1 MYQSFVGLEI
11 HIHLLTQSKV
21 FCGCRAAFGEEPNTN
36 ICPVCMGLPG
46 VLPMLNMEAIKMG
59 YLVARAVNCRLSKA
73 AVFDRKNYFYPDM
86 PKNYQ
91 ISQFGAPLGENG
103 YLDVEFHKRKKRVN
117 IKEVHLEEDA
127 GKMIHA
133 GDLSL
138 LDYNRAGTP
147 LLEIVTMPDLEVGE
161 EAELFLHHFRRLV
174 RYLGVCDGNMEEG
187 SLRCDA
193 NISVN
198 LEGQGLGSKVEIKNL
213 NSSRFVRKA
222 LNFEID
228 RQQEI
233 LEQGGSVIQET
244 RLWNE
249 NRDITEG
256 MRIKESA
263 FDYRYFPEP
272 DLPPF
277 RPDSTFLQDVEA
289 ALVELPQ
296 AKRLRFIKD
305 YGMSE
310 RQADF
315 LCQEKETADFFEQS
329 VKLGADPG
337 AAALWMASD
346 VQKLLNRSGVK
357 LTESPLD
364 PERFAELLKL
374 LSGNKI
380 HGRIAKQVL
389 EVVFAENKAP
399 GKIISERNW
408 EQITDRKKLQPIVC
422 EALKKNPDSVK
433 QIRAGISKPMGFL
446 IGEIMKSTSGRAE
459 PGVVRELLKEELNLS
474 FIQVLSMGG
483 AIAGQ
488 RTTSGDI
495 SPGELDLVIKKVA
508 EDISLPGNIRFE
520 EIDISKILSEE
531 ITPED
536 WSALILSVSD
546 HLKENSSG
554 IVIAHGT
561 DTLAYTASLLFWL
574 FPEPALP
581 VVLTASLEPEE
592 SAEALKN
599 AVIAVS
605 EKAPGIYIVLNNL
618 TLSPLNM
625 KFEKVEKEGF
635 RNWNL
640 TKPVFNSGFMSIP
653 YSSLPEK
660 DELTKRLEQAISR
673 ICILKVYPGMKG
685 DYLIALM
692 NAGIR
697 YFILEL
703 YDTGTANLRES
714 PYSLRKAILEGRER
728 GVRFFCTSQQEGVV
742 DFSSYITS
750 HELWREGAVPMGSL
764 TTESAFTRLLTV
776 LLFTEGDEE
785 VLQLMEQANE
795 DITVRS

>member
-1 MYQSFVGLEI
+1 
-11 HIHLLTQSKV
+11 
-21 FCGCRAAFGEEPNTN
+21 
-36 ICPVCMGLPG
+36 
-46 VLPMLNMEAIKMG
+46 
-59 YLVARAVNCRLSKA
+59 
-73 AVFDRKNYFYPDM
+73 
-86 PKNYQ
+86 
-91 ISQFGAPLGENG
+91 
-103 YLDVEFHKRKKRVN
+103 
-117 IKEVHLEEDA
+117 
-127 GKMIHA
+127 
-133 GDLSL
+133 
-138 LDYNRAGTP
+138 
-147 LLEIVTMPDLEVGE
+147 
-161 EAELFLHHFRRLV
+161 
-174 RYLGVCDGNMEEG
+174 
-187 SLRCDA
+187 
-193 NISVN
+193 
-198 LEGQGLGSKVEIKNL
+198 
-213 NSSRFVRKA
+213 
-222 LNFEID
+222 
-228 RQQEI
+228 
-233 LEQGGSVIQET
+233 
-244 RLWNE
+244 
-249 NRDITEG
+249 
-256 MRIKESA
+256 
-263 FDYRYFPEP
+263 
-272 DLPPF
+272 
-277 RPDSTFLQDVEA
+277 VEA

-296 AKRLRFIKD
+296 AKQLRFIKD

-310 RQADF
+310 RQANF

-329 VKLGADPG
+329 VKLGADP
-337 AAALWMASD
+337 ATAALWMASD
-346 VQKLLNRSGVK
+346 VQKQLNRSGVK

-374 LSGNKI
+374 LCGKKI

-399 GKIISERNW
+399 RKIINERGW
-408 EQITDRKKLQPIVC
+408 EQITDRKKLQPVVC

-433 QIRAGISKPMGFL
+433 QIHAGNSKPMGFL
-446 IGEIMKSTSGRAE
+446 IGEIMKNTSGRAE
-459 PGVVRELLKEELNLS
+459 PGLVRELLKEELNLS

-483 AIAGQ
+483 AITGR

-495 SPGELDLVIKKVA
+495 LPGELDLVIQKIT
-508 EDISLPGNIRFE
+508 EDASLPGNIRFE
-520 EIDISKILSEE
+520 EVEISKILSEE

-599 AVIAVS
+599 AIIAVS
-605 EKAPGIYIVLNNL
+605 EKAPGIYIVLNNR

-625 KFEKVEKEGF
+625 KFEKVEREGF

-640 TKPVFNSGFMSIP
+640 PKPVFNSGFLSIP

-660 DELTKRLEQAISR
+660 DELTKRLEQAISL
-673 ICILKVYPGMKG
+673 ICIMKVYPGMKG

-714 PYSLRKAILEGRER
+714 PYSLRKAVLEGKER